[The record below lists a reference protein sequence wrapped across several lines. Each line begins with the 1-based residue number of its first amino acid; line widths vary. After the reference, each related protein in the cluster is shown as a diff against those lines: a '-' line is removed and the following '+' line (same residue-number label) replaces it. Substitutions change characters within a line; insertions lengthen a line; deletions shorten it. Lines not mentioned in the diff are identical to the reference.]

1 MAVPEKSLLFSPL
14 ELPGVR
20 AKNRIVVSPM
30 CQYTAVDG
38 VATEWHFA
46 HHHRFAVGGAGI
58 GFVEATGVEARG
70 RITPGCTG
78 IWTDAQVPA
87 LAEIAKIYR
96 DHGALSGIQIA
107 HAGRKASAQRPW
119 HGAGP
124 LTKADEVRG
133 DKAWQAVGP
142 SPDPV
147 SPGWP
152 APHPLSVD
160 EIRDMVAKW
169 ADAARRALAAGFDIL
184 EIHGAHGYLIHS
196 FLSPLSNRRNDA
208 YGGDLNRRMRLALEV
223 TEAVRAV
230 WPKDRPLF
238 YRTSSVDG
246 VEGGVTI
253 EDTVALAKALKARG
267 VDVIDCSSGGI
278 RGSSTLAVGRTR
290 PKLGF
295 QVPYAEQVRRE
306 ADIKTM
312 AVGLIVDAAQAEEI
326 LRRGQADLIALAR
339 ELLYNPFWPLHAA
352 QALGADAEFA
362 AWPEQYGWYL
372 TRRAKALALP
382 EAAD

>member
-1 MAVPEKSLLFSPL
+1 MSEKPLLFTPL
-14 ELPGVR
+14 ELAGVT

-30 CQYTAVDG
+30 CQYAAVDG

-58 GFVEATGVEARG
+58 GFVEATGVEERG

-96 DHGALSGIQIA
+96 DHGALSAIQIA

-124 LTKADEVRG
+124 LSKADESRG
-133 DKAWQAVGP
+133 DGAWQVVGP
-142 SPDPV
+142 SPEAV
-147 SPGWP
+147 APGWP

-160 EIRDMVAKW
+160 EIRDLVDKW
-169 ADAARRALAAGFDIL
+169 AAAARRSLAAGFDIL

-208 YGGDLNRRMRLALEV
+208 YGGDLKRRMRFALEV

-238 YRTSSVDG
+238 YRTSAVDG
-246 VEGGVTI
+246 IDGGVTI
-253 EDTVALAKALKARG
+253 EDTVALAMALKARG

-278 RGSSTLAVGRTR
+278 RGSSTLAVGRAR

-295 QVPYAEQVRRE
+295 QVPYAEQVRLE

-312 AVGLIVDAAQAEEI
+312 AVGLIVDAHQAEEI
-326 LRRGQADLIALAR
+326 LQRKQADLIALAR
-339 ELLYNPFWPLHAA
+339 ELLYDPFWPLHAA
-352 QALGADAEFA
+352 QALGADPEFA

>member
-1 MAVPEKSLLFSPL
+1 MPSEKPLLFTPL
-14 ELPGVR
+14 ELPGVM

-30 CQYTAVDG
+30 CQYSAVAG

-46 HHHRFAVGGAGI
+46 HHYRFAVGGAGI

-78 IWTDAQVPA
+78 IWSDAQVPA
-87 LAEIAKIYR
+87 LAQIAKTYK

-119 HGAGP
+119 HGSGP
-124 LTKADEVRG
+124 LSKADEARG

-142 SPDPV
+142 SPEPV

-160 EIRDMVAKW
+160 EIRDLVGRW
-169 ADAARRALAAGFDIL
+169 ADAARRALAAGFDIV

-208 YGGDLNRRMRLALEV
+208 YGGDLNRRMRFALEV

-238 YRTSSVDG
+238 YRTSAVDG
-246 VEGGVTI
+246 VDGGVTI
-253 EDTVALAKALKARG
+253 EDTVALAKALKTRG

-295 QVPYAEQVRRE
+295 QVPHAERVRRE

-312 AVGLIVDAAQAEEI
+312 AVGLIVEAHQAEEI
-326 LRRGQADLIALAR
+326 LQRKQADLVALAR
-339 ELLYNPFWPLHAA
+339 ELLYDPFWPLHAA
-352 QALGADAEFA
+352 QALGADPEYA

-372 TRRAKALALP
+372 TRRAKAMALP

>member
-1 MAVPEKSLLFSPL
+1 MPEKPLLFSPL
-14 ELPGVR
+14 ELPGVT

-30 CQYTAVDG
+30 CQYAAVDG

-78 IWTDAQVPA
+78 IWTDAQIPA
-87 LAEIAKIYR
+87 LAQIAKIYR
-96 DHGALSGIQIA
+96 DHGALSGIQLA

-119 HGAGP
+119 HGSGP
-124 LTKADEVRG
+124 LSKADEERG
-133 DKAWQAVGP
+133 DKAWQVVGP
-142 SPDPV
+142 SPEAV

-152 APHPLSVD
+152 TPHPLGVD
-160 EIRDMVAKW
+160 EIRDLVDKW
-169 ADAARRALAAGFDIL
+169 ADAARRALAAGFDIV
-184 EIHGAHGYLIHS
+184 EIHGAHGYLTHS
-196 FLSPLSNRRNDA
+196 FFSPLSNRRNDA
-208 YGGDLNRRMRLALEV
+208 YGGDLNRRMRFALEV

-238 YRTSSVDG
+238 YRTSAVDG
-246 VEGGVTI
+246 LDGGVTI
-253 EDTVALAKALKARG
+253 EDSVALAKALKARG
-267 VDVIDCSSGGI
+267 VDVIDCSSGGL
-278 RGSSTLAVGRTR
+278 RGPATAAGSRTR

-326 LRRGQADLIALAR
+326 LQRKQADLIALAR

-352 QALGADAEFA
+352 QALGVDPEFA

>member
-1 MAVPEKSLLFSPL
+1 VPSEKPLLFTPL
-14 ELPGVR
+14 ELPGVS

-30 CQYTAVDG
+30 CQYVAVAG
-38 VATEWHFA
+38 GATEWHFA

-78 IWTDAQVPA
+78 IWSDAQVPA
-87 LAEIAKIYR
+87 LAQIAKIYK

-124 LTKADEVRG
+124 LSKVDEARG

-142 SPDPV
+142 SPEPV
-147 SPGWP
+147 SSAWP
-152 APHPLSVD
+152 APHPLSVE
-160 EIRDMVAKW
+160 EIRDLVEKW
-169 ADAARRALAAGFDIL
+169 ADAARRALAAGFDIV

-208 YGGDLNRRMRLALEV
+208 YGGDLNRRMRFALEV

-230 WPKDRPLF
+230 WPKDQPLF
-238 YRTSSVDG
+238 YRTSAIDG

-278 RGSSTLAVGRTR
+278 LGPATASTGRTR

-295 QVPYAEQVRRE
+295 QVPHAERVRRE
-306 ADIKTM
+306 ADVMTM
-312 AVGLIVDAAQAEEI
+312 AVGLIVEAHQAEEI
-326 LRRGQADLIALAR
+326 LRRKQADLVALAR
-339 ELLYNPFWPLHAA
+339 ELLYDPFWPLHAA
-352 QALGADAEFA
+352 QALGADLEYA

-372 TRRAKALALP
+372 TRRAKAMALP

>member
-1 MAVPEKSLLFSPL
+1 MPSEKPLLFTPL
-14 ELPGVR
+14 ELPGAT

-30 CQYTAVDG
+30 CQYSAVAG

-46 HHHRFAVGGAGI
+46 HHRRFAVGGAGI

-78 IWTDAQVPA
+78 IWSDAQVPA
-87 LAEIAKIYR
+87 LAEIVKIYKE
-96 DHGALSGIQIA
+96 HGALSGIQLA

-119 HGAGP
+119 HGSEP
-124 LTKADEVRG
+124 LSKADEARG

-142 SPDPV
+142 SPESVSSAWPV
-147 SPGWP
+147 
-152 APHPLSVD
+152 PHPLSVE
-160 EIRDMVAKW
+160 EIRELVEKW
-169 ADAARRALAAGFDIL
+169 ADAARRALAAGFDIV

-208 YGGDLNRRMRLALEV
+208 YGGDLNRRMRFALEV

-230 WPKDRPLF
+230 WPGDRPLF
-238 YRTSSVDG
+238 YRTSAVDG
-246 VEGGVTI
+246 IEGGVKI

-295 QVPYAEQVRRE
+295 QVPYAERVRSE

-312 AVGLIVDAAQAEEI
+312 AVGLIVEAHQAEEI
-326 LRRGQADLIALAR
+326 LGRKQADLVALAR
-339 ELLYNPFWPLHAA
+339 ELLYDPFWPLHAA
-352 QALGADAEFA
+352 QALGADPEFA

-372 TRRAKALALP
+372 TRRAKAMSLP

>member
-1 MAVPEKSLLFSPL
+1 MPVPEKPLLFTPL
-14 ELPGVR
+14 DLPGVT

-30 CQYTAVDG
+30 CQYAAVDG

-58 GFVEATGVEARG
+58 GFVEATGLEARG

-78 IWTDAQVPA
+78 IWTDVQVPA

-96 DHGALSGIQIA
+96 DHGALSGIQLA

-119 HGAGP
+119 HGSGP
-124 LTKADEVRG
+124 LSKADEARG
-133 DKAWQAVGP
+133 DKAWEVVGP
-142 SPDPV
+142 SPEAV

-152 APHPLSVD
+152 APHPLSVG
-160 EIRDMVAKW
+160 EIRDLVGKW
-169 ADAARRALAAGFDIL
+169 ADAARRALAADFDIV

-196 FLSPLSNRRNDA
+196 FLSPLSNRRDDA
-208 YGGDLNRRMRLALEV
+208 YGGDLNRRMRFALEV

-238 YRTSSVDG
+238 YRTSAVDG
-246 VEGGVTI
+246 IDGGVTI

-267 VDVIDCSSGGI
+267 VDVIDCSSGGL
-278 RGSSTLAVGRTR
+278 RGPATASASRTR
-290 PKLGF
+290 PKPGF

-306 ADIKTM
+306 AGIKTM
-312 AVGLIVDAAQAEEI
+312 AVGLIVDAIQAEEI
-326 LRRGQADLIALAR
+326 LRHKQADLIALAR

-352 QALGADAEFA
+352 QVLGTDAEFA